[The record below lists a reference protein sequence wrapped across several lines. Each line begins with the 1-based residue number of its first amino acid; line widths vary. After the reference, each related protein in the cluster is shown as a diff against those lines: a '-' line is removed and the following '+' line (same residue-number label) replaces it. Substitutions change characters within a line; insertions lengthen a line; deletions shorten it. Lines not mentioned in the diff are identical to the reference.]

1 MRDDRHLHMLLM
13 GCKAGAE
20 IKPGLYIPCSSEL
33 GEGGVVRGGGCLGTL
48 NDAFHKD
55 N

>member
-13 GCKAGAE
+13 GCKAGAK

-33 GEGGVVRGGGCLGTL
+33 GGGGVARVGGLGTL